1 MKTLIV
7 GTGIIGTIYGW
18 ALSQAGID
26 VTHFVR
32 RGRQASSKGGVKL
45 DLLDERKGHVR
56 NNTTTYM
63 LKSVEE
69 FQPSDGFELIM
80 VPTNVHQTEEA
91 LQLLVPASGQAG
103 FLIFSGNWEGSAF
116 IDRLLPRERYILGYA
131 DGGGTI
137 RNDTYW
143 TNLGGEVHLGTVDAN
158 QTELLRKVEATF
170 AQADIRPDEQDNILH
185 WLWQHIAGVVGF
197 SAGFAKYRD
206 LETYLKDSELL
217 RQCILSTRELYELCR
232 LRGVNL
238 KKYPEAGF
246 LNYPVWLVSMLLRLN
261 FRRNPSMQRF
271 TAHAASEGSLQETK
285 VYYASMTKTAT
296 QLGFDMPYTKAVGAY
311 LPTT

>member
-26 VTHFVR
+26 ITHFAR
-32 RGRQASSKGGVKL
+32 KGKQALSKDGVTL
-45 DLLDERKGHVR
+45 DLLDERKGHVK
-56 NNTTTYM
+56 NNTTKYM
-63 LKSVEE
+63 LKSAEQ
-69 FQPSDGFELIM
+69 FGPSDGFELIM
-80 VPTNVHQTEEA
+80 VPTNVHQTESA
-91 LQLLVPASGQAG
+91 LQALVPISGEAG
-103 FLIFSGNWEGSAF
+103 FLIFSGNWEGTTF
-116 IDRLLPRERYILGYA
+116 IDRLLPRERYLLGYA

-137 RNDTYW
+137 RNGVYW
-143 TNLGGEVHLGTVDAN
+143 TNLGGEVHLGTVDAS
-158 QTELLRKVEATF
+158 QAELFGKVRTMF
-170 AQADIRPDEQDNILH
+170 AKADIQTDEQDNILH

-206 LETYLKDSELL
+206 LNTYLKDSELL

-232 LRGVNL
+232 LRGVDL

-271 TAHAASEGSLQETK
+271 TAHASSEGNLQETRA
-285 VYYASMTKTAT
+285 YYASMMKTAND
-296 QLGFDMPYTKAVGAY
+296 LGFEMPYTRALGAH
-311 LPTT
+311 L